1 MLKEKQIEVTN
12 KLNNTKRIYA
22 NKGEL
27 SMERTQNP
35 TRMEILKSRE
45 KLLWYV
51 FIASMAGLLLRL
63 FMMNV
68 NSDVKILL
76 IIHSVVCLL
85 SAGGIVIIKKQQNQ
99 EKTKGKR

>member
-1 MLKEKQIEVTN
+1 MFS
-12 KLNNTKRIYA
+12 A
-22 NKGEL
+22 NKGEP

-63 FMMNV
+63 LMINV
-68 NSDVKILL
+68 DPDVKILL
-76 IIHSVVCLL
+76 IIHSVVCL
-85 SAGGIVIIKKQQNQ
+85 STVGGIVIIRKQQNQ
-99 EKTKGKR
+99 EREKTKEKL